1 MDKSFLK
8 RLSESVRDNWSRPA
22 FSDYMGQT
30 YTYGDF
36 AERIVRIRLLLEAS
50 RLRPGDKVA
59 IIGRNSA
66 GWAMDFFSILSY
78 GCVAVP
84 ILHDFKPSSV
94 QHIIRHSGAK
104 ALFVA
109 NSVWENLDVSQME
122 DLDIILRIDDLHI
135 LHAKRRKLYVEG
147 LADAIFTRKY
157 PYVLRF
163 EDVRFHQDRPE
174 ELAVISYTS
183 GTSGF
188 SKGVMIPYRALWSN
202 MKFGIDNL
210 KVLQP
215 GTDIVSILPMAHMYG
230 LAFEVYTEICVGCHI
245 HFLTRNPSPRVIGET
260 FKTYA
265 PALIVAVPLVLEK
278 IVKKNIFPLLQTAR
292 FKVLSHLPLIRE
304 RLYGVIRQKLTKAL
318 GGNFYEVIIGGAA
331 FNPEVERFLRKIGFH
346 YTVGYG
352 MTECAPLISY
362 ADWTSYREGSV
373 GRAIDRMQV
382 RIDSSDAQNIVGEIQ
397 VSGDNVMLGY
407 YNDETATR
415 NAFTD
420 DGWLR
425 TGDLGTIDADGNIY
439 IRGRSKNM
447 LLGPSGQNI
456 YPEEIEGALNARPF
470 ISESLVVSR
479 DDKLIALIHPELE
492 KMDREGITSEQLAD
506 ILKHDIDEINRE
518 IPAYCRI
525 SSFQIYQDEFEKTP
539 KRSIKRFLYQ

>member
-1 MDKSFLK
+1 MDKSFL
-8 RLSESVRDNWSRPA
+8 RQLSESVRDNWSRPA
-22 FSDYMGQT
+22 FSDYMGRT

-50 RLRPGDKVA
+50 RVKPGDKVA

-94 QHIIRHSGAK
+94 HHIIRHSGAK

-109 NSVWENLDVSQME
+109 NSVWENLDPSRME

-135 LHAKRRKLYVEG
+135 LHAKRKKLHVEG
-147 LADAIFTRKY
+147 LADAIYSRQH

-202 MKFGIDNL
+202 MKFGMDHL
-210 KVLQP
+210 DVLRP
-215 GTDIVSILPMAHMYG
+215 GADIVSILPMAHMYG
-230 LAFEVYTEICVGCHI
+230 LAFEVYTEVCLGCHI

-265 PALIVAVPLVLEK
+265 PVLIVAVPLVLEK
-278 IVKKNIFPLLQTAR
+278 IVKKSIFPLLQTAR
-292 FKVLSHLPLIRE
+292 FKVLSHIPLLRE
-304 RLYGVIRQKLTKAL
+304 RLYSIIRQKLEKAL

-331 FNPEVERFLRKIGFH
+331 FNPEVERFLRRIQFR

-362 ADWTSYREGSV
+362 ADWHDFKEGSV
-373 GRAIDRMQV
+373 GRAIERMQV
-382 RIDSSDAQNIVGEIQ
+382 RIDSADACNVPGEIQ
-397 VSGDNVMLGY
+397 VHGDNVMLGY
-407 YNDETATR
+407 YNDESATR
-415 NAFTD
+415 NAFTE

-425 TGDLGTIDADGNIY
+425 TGDLGTIDSEGNIY

-456 YPEEIEGALNARPF
+456 YPEEIEGALNARPY

-479 DDKLIALIHPELE
+479 DDKLVALIHPELE
-492 KMDREGITSEQLAD
+492 KMDSEGITSEQLTQ
-506 ILKHDIDEINRE
+506 ILKHDIAEVNKE
-518 IPAYCRI
+518 LPAYCRI
-525 SSFQIYQDEFEKTP
+525 SNFQIYQDEFEKTP

>member
-1 MDKSFLK
+1 MDKSFLR

-22 FSDYMGQT
+22 FSDYMGRT
-30 YTYGDF
+30 YTYSDF

-50 RLRPGDKVA
+50 RVRPGDKVA

-109 NSVWENLDVSQME
+109 NSIWENLDPSRME

-135 LHAKRRKLYVEG
+135 LHAKRKKLHVEG
-147 LADAIFTRKY
+147 LADAIYSRQH

-163 EDVRFHQDRPE
+163 EDVRFHQDSPD

-188 SKGVMIPYRALWSN
+188 SKGVMVPYRALWSN
-202 MKFGIDNL
+202 MKFGMDHL
-210 KVLQP
+210 DVLRP
-215 GTDIVSILPMAHMYG
+215 GADIVSILPMAHMYG
-230 LAFEVYTEICVGCHI
+230 LAFEVYTEVCLGCHI

-260 FKTYA
+260 FKTCA
-265 PALIVAVPLVLEK
+265 PVLIVAVPLVLEK
-278 IVKKNIFPLLQTAR
+278 IVKKSIFPLLQTAK
-292 FKVLSHLPLIRE
+292 FKLLSHIPLLRE
-304 RLYGVIRQKLTKAL
+304 RLYSIIRRKLEKAL
-318 GGNFYEVIIGGAA
+318 GDNFYEVIIGGAA
-331 FNPEVERFLRKIGFH
+331 FNPEVERFLRRIQFR

-362 ADWTSYREGSV
+362 ADWRDFKEGSV
-373 GRAIDRMQV
+373 GRAIERMQV
-382 RIDSSDAQNIVGEIQ
+382 RIDSADACNVPGEIQ
-397 VSGDNVMLGY
+397 VHGDNVMLGY
-407 YNDETATR
+407 YNDESATR
-415 NAFTD
+415 NAFTE

-425 TGDLGTIDADGNIY
+425 TGDLGTIDSEGNIY

-456 YPEEIEGALNARPF
+456 YPEEIEGALNARPY

-479 DDKLIALIHPELE
+479 DDKLVALIHPELE
-492 KMDREGITSEQLAD
+492 KMDSEGITSEQLTQ
-506 ILKHDIDEINRE
+506 ILRHDIAEVNKE
-518 IPAYCRI
+518 LPAYCRI
-525 SSFQIYQDEFEKTP
+525 STFQIYQDEFEKTP